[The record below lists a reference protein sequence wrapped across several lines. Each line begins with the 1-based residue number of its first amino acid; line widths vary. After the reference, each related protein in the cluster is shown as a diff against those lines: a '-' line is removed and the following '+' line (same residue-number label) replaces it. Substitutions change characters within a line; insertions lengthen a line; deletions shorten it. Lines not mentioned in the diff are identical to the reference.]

1 MENCVFCKIVRK
13 ELPSY
18 SVFEDGDYIAF
29 LDIRPMN
36 PGHTLVVPKLHYR
49 WVWDVPEAGR
59 FFETVTRVAKALQKT
74 MKTEWVAADVAGMG
88 VAHAH
93 IHLIP
98 RFPQDGH
105 GEFVNGRNVKT
116 IPTEQMK
123 TIAETIRKGLLAS
136 AVDQRMGGGS
146 IRE

>member
-13 ELPSY
+13 ELSSY

-88 VAHAH
+88 AAHAH

-136 AVDQRMGGGS
+136 AVDQRMGGS